1 MKMKRNKSQFVRLL
15 ALDEQ
20 IRGGRYPNALSFA
33 ATWEVSQKTIQRD
46 IEFLRDS
53 LGAPIEYDKTKQGYY
68 YSHTNWFLPS
78 VNMTEADLRTLLVAT
93 SSVQQYRGTPVAKD
107 LERLFGKLTGALP
120 RVSTVNP
127 ALILSRFSFT
137 STPAKPVDAKVWS
150 VLVESLLCQ
159 RSVRIQYRSG
169 GASPVTDRVIDPYH
183 MANLQG
189 EWYVFAYCNT
199 KKKVLQFGVPYILE
213 ASLTSTSYT
222 IPSSFNA
229 QKMLAQTFR
238 RFALGDGAKTIR
250 LRFDKEVAQH
260 VTASPWHPNQTTK
273 QLRTGEVELSFQ
285 AAGLFE
291 VSRWVLAWGH
301 NVRVLAP
308 RELRTMVEE
317 EIALM
322 AKSLGGHHKGS

>member
-1 MKMKRNKSQFVRLL
+1 MKMKRSKSQFARLM

-20 IRGGRYPNALSFA
+20 IRGGRHPNALTFA
-33 ATWEVSQKTIQRD
+33 AAWEVSQKTIQRD

-68 YSHTNWFLPS
+68 YTHSNWFLPS
-78 VNMTEADLRTLLVAT
+78 VNMTESDLRTLLVAA
-93 SSVQQYRGTPVAKD
+93 SSVQQYQGTPVAKD
-107 LERLFGKLTGALP
+107 LERLFGKLAEALP
-120 RVSTVNP
+120 RVTTLNA

-137 STPAKPVDAKVWS
+137 SPPAKPVEAKVWS

-159 RSVRIQYRSG
+159 RSVQIQYRSG
-169 GASPVTDRVIDPYH
+169 GVSQVTDRVIDPYH

-189 EWYVFAYCNT
+189 EWYLFAFCHT

-213 ASLTSTSYT
+213 ASLTSKTYS
-222 IPSSFNA
+222 IPASFDA

-250 LRFDKEVAQH
+250 LRFDKEVAQR
-260 VTASPWHPNQTTK
+260 VSASPWHPSQTTK
-273 QLRTGEVELSFQ
+273 QLRSGEVELSFQ

-308 RELRTMVEE
+308 PELKTMVEG
-317 EIALM
+317 EIKLM
-322 AKSLGGHHKGS
+322 ARSLGGHQKGS